1 MNASKTT
8 GDKSDT
14 SAVRFESSHPH
25 NEGHLNKLSTSFNN
39 EHIST
44 AQLPESSVWIT
55 YMVEHSVLQYVVQ
68 GYFMFPAVRFERQP
82 TYVAP
87 NEERHL

>member
-1 MNASKTT
+1 MNASEAT

-14 SAVRFESSHPH
+14 SAVRFESNHPH

-55 YMVEHSVLQYVVQ
+55 
-68 GYFMFPAVRFERQP
+68 
-82 TYVAP
+82 
-87 NEERHL
+87 